1 MWSVWPSR
9 KQGRGLLTRYEQIK
23 YFKEKRVMEYKRDQ
37 TYAQIR
43 KEDAA
48 MAAKSK
54 AEKKEKGGIGSWFS

>member
-1 MWSVWPSR
+1 
-9 KQGRGLLTRYEQIK
+9 
-23 YFKEKRVMEYKRDQ
+23 MEYKRDQ

-54 AEKKEKGGIGSWFS
+54 AEKKEKGGVGSWFS